1 MKQILAGLWLLIF
14 ATLCVAQNENQK
26 PKDNDIP
33 DLNGKWTLDKSKSDM
48 GLDKGPV
55 RFSGKIEFPDT
66 SLFIVHSEP
75 EIKVTETTK
84 TKDGKA
90 VAESIYYTDGRGSN
104 VANNKNPD
112 IKPMAEWKGGK
123 LTIISFIPL
132 PYKIN
137 DRQAQLEKTEVW
149 EISKDRKT
157 LTQIITFKPE
167 ADLPGPA
174 PMKKVFKRD
183 K

>member
-1 MKQILAGLWLLIF
+1 MKQLLAGLWLLIF
-14 ATLCVAQNENQK
+14 ATLCVAQNENK
-26 PKDNDIP
+26 KTNDKDIS

-66 SLFIVHSEP
+66 SLSIVHREP
-75 EIKVTETTK
+75 EIKVTETVKGKDSK
-84 TKDGKA
+84 T
-90 VAESIYYTDGRGSN
+90 VSELIYYTDGRSGS

-112 IKPMAEWKGGK
+112 VKPTAEWKERK
-123 LTIISFIPL
+123 LTIKSFIPV

-137 DRQAQLEKTEVW
+137 NRPAQLEKTEVW
-149 EISKDRKT
+149 EISKDGKT
-157 LTQIITFKPE
+157 LTQTITFKPE
-167 ADLPGPA
+167 ANLPGPA
-174 PMKKVFKRD
+174 PMKKVFKRE